1 MNLPSRQSR
10 KPFAERAG
18 GQASSIVADVTD
30 IADVTEI
37 FDLAERDSGRVDMSV
52 QNAGVI
58 TIARIDDLPEEDWD
72 KVKAASTKGVF
83 LCCQV
88 AIARIRKHGDGGRKR
103 TMRLLEAAE
112 RVGLVPHLLTAD
124 HANPD
129 PEANK

>member
-10 KPFAERAG
+10 KPFAARAG

-52 QNAGVI
+52 QKARVI

-72 KVKAASTKGVF
+72 KVKAVSTKGCSFAVRWQSRAF
-83 LCCQV
+83 
-88 AIARIRKHGDGGRKR
+88 ASTA
-103 TMRLLEAAE
+103 TAA
-112 RVGLVPHLLTAD
+112 A
-124 HANPD
+124 
-129 PEANK
+129 

>member
-1 MNLPSRQSR
+1 MARPWLSPRMNLPSRQSR

-37 FDLAERDSGRVDMSV
+37 FDLAERDSGRVDMAV

-72 KVKAASTKGVF
+72 KVKAVSTKGCSFAVRWQSRAF
-83 LCCQV
+83 
-88 AIARIRKHGDGGRKR
+88 ASTA
-103 TMRLLEAAE
+103 TAA
-112 RVGLVPHLLTAD
+112 A
-124 HANPD
+124 
-129 PEANK
+129 